1 MLTAIETYSKDTEI
15 NKDYITNFVKS
26 AVSFTNGKSDLKI
39 TGPSLDR
46 SKLLELFG
54 DDKPIEQIIAAY
66 KKEDGEEEGDA
77 LCDKL
82 IEVIQKTPSIIIYKE
97 FAAASG

>member
-1 MLTAIETYSKDTEI
+1 M
-15 NKDYITNFVKS
+15 
-26 AVSFTNGKSDLKI
+26 
-39 TGPSLDR
+39 
-46 SKLLELFG
+46 ELFG

-66 KKEDGEEEGDA
+66 KKEDGEEEGDT

-97 FAAASG
+97 FAAESG